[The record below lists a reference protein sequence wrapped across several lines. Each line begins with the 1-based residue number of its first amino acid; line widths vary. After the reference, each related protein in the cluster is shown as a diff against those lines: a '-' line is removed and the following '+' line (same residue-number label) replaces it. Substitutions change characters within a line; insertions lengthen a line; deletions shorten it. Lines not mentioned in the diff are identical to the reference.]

1 MKRKL
6 LFIIATVFL
15 VAACHND
22 DYMPGL
28 PAPGNEDNE
37 TEMAEQVA
45 GRVALGYVTY
55 YGTSIPD
62 AKYLTHINYAFAELY
77 VKNGIYEKF
86 GLQGDKSRFDK
97 VKKIKSQ
104 YPHVKILLSFTN
116 SVSNTDNSQDGGFS
130 ALAKSPEMRK
140 QFAQDC
146 KAFVSSEGIDGIDI
160 DWEFPG
166 MTFGSNA
173 YDELVDV
180 ENFTLLMKDLRAA
193 LGQSTLLTYAGYCMD
208 KRPQGEGYKYID
220 VRP

>member
-28 PAPGNEDNE
+28 PAPGNEDSE

-97 VKKIKSQ
+97 VKKIKK
-104 YPHVKILLSFTN
+104 P
-116 SVSNTDNSQDGGFS
+116 VSTC
-130 ALAKSPEMRK
+130 E
-140 QFAQDC
+140 
-146 KAFVSSEGIDGIDI
+146 DI
-160 DWEFPG
+160 
-166 MTFGSNA
+166 
-173 YDELVDV
+173 
-180 ENFTLLMKDLRAA
+180 TLFY
-193 LGQSTLLTYAGYCMD
+193 Q
-208 KRPQGEGYKYID
+208 
-220 VRP
+220 

>member
-62 AKYLTHINYAFAELY
+62 AKYLTHINYAFAELLY
-77 VKNGIYEKF
+77 KNSAFSQRRYSLF
-86 GLQGDKSRFDK
+86 MTYSLQRVILFFCSHRQQG
-97 VKKIKSQ
+97 
-104 YPHVKILLSFTN
+104 YPVLLRCAIVGCT
-116 SVSNTDNSQDGGFS
+116 
-130 ALAKSPEMRK
+130 SPCGR
-140 QFAQDC
+140 
-146 KAFVSSEGIDGIDI
+146 SGSENR
-160 DWEFPG
+160 
-166 MTFGSNA
+166 S
-173 YDELVDV
+173 
-180 ENFTLLMKDLRAA
+180 
-193 LGQSTLLTYAGYCMD
+193 
-208 KRPQGEGYKYID
+208 
-220 VRP
+220 

>member
-116 SVSNTDNSQDGGFS
+116 SVSNTVYALTRNKGFAVLCELLAHFRTLRQGGETS
-130 ALAKSPEMRK
+130 VLGI
-140 QFAQDC
+140 
-146 KAFVSSEGIDGIDI
+146 VSIG
-160 DWEFPG
+160 
-166 MTFGSNA
+166 NA
-173 YDELVDV
+173 I
-180 ENFTLLMKDLRAA
+180 
-193 LGQSTLLTYAGYCMD
+193 G
-208 KRPQGEGYKYID
+208 KRE
-220 VRP
+220 

>member
-97 VKKIKSQ
+97 VNSSLKIR
-104 YPHVKILLSFTN
+104 H
-116 SVSNTDNSQDGGFS
+116 
-130 ALAKSPEMRK
+130 A
-140 QFAQDC
+140 
-146 KAFVSSEGIDGIDI
+146 
-160 DWEFPG
+160 
-166 MTFGSNA
+166 
-173 YDELVDV
+173 
-180 ENFTLLMKDLRAA
+180 
-193 LGQSTLLTYAGYCMD
+193 
-208 KRPQGEGYKYID
+208 
-220 VRP
+220 

>member
-116 SVSNTDNSQDGGFS
+116 SVSNTDNSPPWRRVRKCAS
-130 ALAKSPEMRK
+130 NSHKTAKPLFR
-140 QFAQDC
+140 
-146 KAFVSSEGIDGIDI
+146 V
-160 DWEFPG
+160 
-166 MTFGSNA
+166 
-173 YDELVDV
+173 
-180 ENFTLLMKDLRAA
+180 RA
-193 LGQSTLLTYAGYCMD
+193 
-208 KRPQGEGYKYID
+208 
-220 VRP
+220 

>member
-97 VKKIKSQ
+97 VKNLHSSPSAGGI
-104 YPHVKILLSFTN
+104 SFAGRVLRLRKPVTYSTN
-116 SVSNTDNSQDGGFS
+116 
-130 ALAKSPEMRK
+130 R
-140 QFAQDC
+140 
-146 KAFVSSEGIDGIDI
+146 
-160 DWEFPG
+160 PG
-166 MTFGSNA
+166 S
-173 YDELVDV
+173 
-180 ENFTLLMKDLRAA
+180 
-193 LGQSTLLTYAGYCMD
+193 
-208 KRPQGEGYKYID
+208 I
-220 VRP
+220 

>member
-77 VKNGIYEKF
+77 VKTEF
-86 GLQGDKSRFDK
+86 MK
-97 VKKIKSQ
+97 VW
-104 YPHVKILLSFTN
+104 P
-116 SVSNTDNSQDGGFS
+116 
-130 ALAKSPEMRK
+130 AR
-140 QFAQDC
+140 
-146 KAFVSSEGIDGIDI
+146 
-160 DWEFPG
+160 
-166 MTFGSNA
+166 
-173 YDELVDV
+173 
-180 ENFTLLMKDLRAA
+180 
-193 LGQSTLLTYAGYCMD
+193 
-208 KRPQGEGYKYID
+208 
-220 VRP
+220 

>member
-62 AKYLTHINYAFAELY
+62 TKYLTHINYAFAELY
-77 VKNGIYEKF
+77 VKNGIYEK
-86 GLQGDKSRFDK
+86 QKSS
-97 VKKIKSQ
+97 KSDDFEDFW
-104 YPHVKILLSFTN
+104 YAVRD
-116 SVSNTDNSQDGGFS
+116 SN
-130 ALAKSPEMRK
+130 P
-140 QFAQDC
+140 
-146 KAFVSSEGIDGIDI
+146 
-160 DWEFPG
+160 
-166 MTFGSNA
+166 
-173 YDELVDV
+173 
-180 ENFTLLMKDLRAA
+180 
-193 LGQSTLLTYAGYCMD
+193 
-208 KRPQGEGYKYID
+208 RPSG
-220 VRP
+220 P

>member
-62 AKYLTHINYAFAELY
+62 AKYLTHI
-77 VKNGIYEKF
+77 
-86 GLQGDKSRFDK
+86 
-97 VKKIKSQ
+97 
-104 YPHVKILLSFTN
+104 T
-116 SVSNTDNSQDGGFS
+116 
-130 ALAKSPEMRK
+130 
-140 QFAQDC
+140 
-146 KAFVSSEGIDGIDI
+146 
-160 DWEFPG
+160 
-166 MTFGSNA
+166 
-173 YDELVDV
+173 
-180 ENFTLLMKDLRAA
+180 TLLQNYMLKTEFMKSLACKVINPVLIR
-193 LGQSTLLTYAGYCMD
+193 
-208 KRPQGEGYKYID
+208 
-220 VRP
+220 

>member
-104 YPHVKILLSFTN
+104 YPHVKILLSLPIAFPILTIPRTEVSPPWRRVRKCASN
-116 SVSNTDNSQDGGFS
+116 SHKT
-130 ALAKSPEMRK
+130 AKPLFR
-140 QFAQDC
+140 
-146 KAFVSSEGIDGIDI
+146 V
-160 DWEFPG
+160 
-166 MTFGSNA
+166 
-173 YDELVDV
+173 
-180 ENFTLLMKDLRAA
+180 RA
-193 LGQSTLLTYAGYCMD
+193 
-208 KRPQGEGYKYID
+208 
-220 VRP
+220 